1 MTDVTCYGA
10 ARRVWARRGGF
21 ETRPPVFL
29 QDIIGVY
36 QPTSG
41 DVGLRCIKSAVQG
54 FAIVVVEPVA
64 GIQGHQ
70 IDLGSFRQIS
80 WFIENQTT
88 LLNPRLQ
95 SHEETLAPRPH
106 LVHAH
111 TTERMSMPIPVN
123 GGLTRSWNR

>member
-1 MTDVTCYGA
+1 LTDVTCYGA

-64 GIQGHQ
+64 GILGHP
-70 IDLGSFRQIS
+70 IDLGPFSMQPGGARGRAAP
-80 WFIENQTT
+80 EA
-88 LLNPRLQ
+88 LVER
-95 SHEETLAPRPH
+95 SHEAALDYAPATAKGYSS
-106 LVHAH
+106 AH
-111 TTERMSMPIPVN
+111 
-123 GGLTRSWNR
+123 